1 MLFSTN
7 GITYN
12 YLSSDFPG
20 WLAGPIVSG
29 SIIDTSCNIWN
40 TSRYGKGACAL
51 YDSNDFRWKILTF
64 HTMAVFISLCILV
77 CAFFRARNK
86 TDWSTEEISDTAD
99 NCETAEPM
107 LILHTTEEDKIQE
120 T

>member
-12 YLSSDFPG
+12 YLSSDFSG

-29 SIIDTSCNIWN
+29 SIIDTSCNIRN
-40 TSRYGKGACAL
+40 KSRYGKGACAL
-51 YDSNDFRWKILTF
+51 YDSNDFRLKILTV

-77 CAFFRARNK
+77 CAFFRAINS
-86 TDWSTEEISDTAD
+86 TDWSTDEVSDTVD
-99 NCETAEPM
+99 NCETGEPK
-107 LILHTTEEDKIQE
+107 LILHTTEEDKILE